1 MHQVAVVVVVAER
14 PSEREPARLV
24 PWWWCA
30 RRRQWLIARSLA
42 GRTTTG
48 SGALSNLCILID
60 ELASCSSY
68 SASSGV
74 FNPAV
79 AVRSTS
85 NRAVVHTSQRLHR
98 SGSSGSCQCQ
108 LSWHCASC
116 TAPNSPLLASSIQ
129 TTTAILLHVLL
140 HGLSSWQRT
149 GTTTWARIACMHG
162 AEAQRPRGH
171 TVAQRRIAG
180 AKLLLAAD
188 DCTCNS
194 CRRKGGRTC
203 SGSLASRVRRIH
215 DQTTDRES

>member
-1 MHQVAVVVVVAER
+1 
-14 PSEREPARLV
+14 V

-30 RRRQWLIARSLA
+30 RRRQWLDACMHPDRRVVVSSIMHASSRCRRRRRSLA

-98 SGSSGSCQCQ
+98 SGSSGPC
-108 LSWHCASC
+108 
-116 TAPNSPLLASSIQ
+116 
-129 TTTAILLHVLL
+129 
-140 HGLSSWQRT
+140 
-149 GTTTWARIACMHG
+149 
-162 AEAQRPRGH
+162 
-171 TVAQRRIAG
+171 
-180 AKLLLAAD
+180 
-188 DCTCNS
+188 
-194 CRRKGGRTC
+194 
-203 SGSLASRVRRIH
+203 
-215 DQTTDRES
+215 